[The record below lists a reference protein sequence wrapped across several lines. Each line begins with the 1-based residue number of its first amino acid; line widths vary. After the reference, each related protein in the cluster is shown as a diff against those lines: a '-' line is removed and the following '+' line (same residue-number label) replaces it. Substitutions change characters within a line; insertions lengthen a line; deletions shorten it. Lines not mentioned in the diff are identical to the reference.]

1 MEQIDTPSLTK
12 NVAKASP
19 AISGHKTNV
28 PKPHQSLKQI
38 NVPSPTKNVALPPP
52 MKASSSTKASPAVS
66 GGCKVSTSC
75 PIPQLI
81 FSFQRKVPSP
91 DPPTYPEVRPSILIV
106 VFARLVKS
114 TNFLVNHGS
123 SSGSQR
129 ENTSAEQSPAEA
141 EGWGSWGWLSS
152 WFVTPVQATKKL
164 MPNPSKGMNTDH
176 TPPGCCLVGSNVTF
190 PAKDVESLQNESQ
203 TRQAEVLNSSTCN
216 FFCVVYFRVAD
227 VS

>member
-19 AISGHKTNV
+19 AISGYKTNI

-38 NVPSPTKNVALPPP
+38 NVPSPTKLPPP

-106 VFARLVKS
+106 VFVRLVKS
-114 TNFLVNHGS
+114 S
-123 SSGSQR
+123 SSGRLGLMGLAFVLVRDTCPGYEETNAESKQR
-129 ENTSAEQSPAEA
+129 YEYTSY
-141 EGWGSWGWLSS
+141 
-152 WFVTPVQATKKL
+152 
-164 MPNPSKGMNTDH
+164 
-176 TPPGCCLVGSNVTF
+176 
-190 PAKDVESLQNESQ
+190 
-203 TRQAEVLNSSTCN
+203 STWML
-216 FFCVVYFRVAD
+216 F
-227 VS
+227 SGI